1 MLPVIAEMG
10 ALGVPTTPLYW
21 ALAMG
26 VGFGGNGTPIGST
39 ANVVTVSI
47 AERRG
52 ERRGHPIT
60 MWEWL
65 KAGTPVMILTCSTA
79 TIFMLLFPGYY
90 M

>member
-10 ALGVPTTPLYW
+10 TLGIPTTPLYW

-39 ANVVTVSI
+39 ANVVAISI
-47 AERRG
+47 S

-60 MWEWL
+60 TKDWM
-65 KAGTPVMILTCSTA
+65 KAGTPVMILTCTIA
-79 TIFMLLFPGYY
+79 TLVMLLFPGYY
-90 M
+90 V